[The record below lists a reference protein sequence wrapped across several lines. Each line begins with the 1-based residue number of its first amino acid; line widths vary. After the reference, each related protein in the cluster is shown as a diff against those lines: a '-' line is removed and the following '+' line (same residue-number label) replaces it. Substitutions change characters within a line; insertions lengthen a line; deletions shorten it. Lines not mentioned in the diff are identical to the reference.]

1 MDSFN
6 CLRSR
11 EGKFSIDDHMK
22 RQVHLS
28 KSIRTLLVDWIL
40 EIQETFKLSH
50 ETLYVTVM
58 LVDVFLCEVVT
69 NKDKMQLLGASA
81 LLTASKFHE
90 KCNLRTIGYDVGMLL
105 SYCCLQRYV
114 ACGEIAVSA
123 LTLARHIL
131 ELFLMDYDTI
141 SFSYST
147 TGAAALFVTSRMVG
161 ENQGC

>member
-1 MDSFN
+1 
-6 CLRSR
+6 
-11 EGKFSIDDHMK
+11 MK

-50 ETLYVTVM
+50 EILYVTVM

-69 NKDKMQLLGASA
+69 NKDKMQLLGAPA

-90 KCNLRTIGYDVGMLL
+90 VTFP
-105 SYCCLQRYV
+105 
-114 ACGEIAVSA
+114 
-123 LTLARHIL
+123 LARYIL

-141 SFSYST
+141 TFSYST

-161 ENQGC
+161 EKLGWNIKIAYFAEIVTMLNKALDRKLEDGMKTIRNKIQIKNFIS